1 MRTYCKAE
9 MKFIDVTALSDA
21 SPSTDDNQSIG
32 NIELFEAE
40 HQQEAYGTT
49 EWNQFL
55 LSGEKSILSD
65 DPEDIAFWSAEQSL
79 DDCTFESNPKLA
91 VQFTAQHSS
100 AAITL
105 YFEDEYPAELRIT
118 WYTMSG
124 IKLISKMFYPDGLV
138 YVCDN
143 QVQNYGRIEI
153 EFVRTVY
160 PRRYIKLQYMLY
172 GKYIVWDKDM
182 IQTGK
187 VQEDIDVTSATIPI
201 NKADLAIVDVNSDF
215 DIGNDDGAWKSIQK
229 TQEIILTEYRNG
241 IGIPIGAFYVDDFS
255 FSKNVAGFKLIDA
268 IGLMDKYTFYDGQI
282 YENER
287 AENILHAV
295 FAAAGIK
302 KYTIATDVADITLT
316 GYLGVQTCRKALQQI
331 CFACGAVAD
340 DSRSDTI
347 RVYKPDKYV
356 SATVGTDR
364 KFNGCTKVSLDKYIS
379 GISIECKKYSLEDKD
394 TEIYKDTLQAGDTK
408 LTFTG
413 PYLPSSVTVSA
424 GAIKEVKT
432 NYIVVSMAETEQC
445 TIVGRKYASNAYT
458 YHKDVDM
465 LSAGETENKKKYN
478 GCTLYNTDLICDV
491 AENLLKYYAMQ
502 KKLDM
507 KYLQDKEQVG
517 NWVNVREIGGHMATT
532 LIESQSVDL
541 TGGYIATAKCRGYS
555 VVTKDPAYTGEIY
568 AGERGL
574 I

>member
-21 SPSTDDNQSIG
+21 SLSTNDNQPLG
-32 NIELFEAE
+32 NVDLFEAE
-40 HQQEAYGTT
+40 HSQENYGTT
-49 EWNQFL
+49 ELNQFV
-55 LSGEKSILSD
+55 LSGEKSILPD
-65 DPEDIAFWSAEQSL
+65 APEDIAFWSEEQSR
-79 DDCTFESNPKLA
+79 DDCTFESNPKLLIR
-91 VQFTAQHSS
+91 FTAQHSS
-100 AAITL
+100 VAITL

-124 IKLISKMFYPDGLV
+124 IKLISKTFYPDSLV

-201 NKADLAIVDVNSDF
+201 NKVDLAIVDVNSDF

-229 TQEIILTEYRNG
+229 TQEIILTEYLNG

-282 YENER
+282 YVDER

-364 KFNGCTKVSLDKYIS
+364 KFNGCTKVALDKYIS

-394 TEIYKDTLQAGDTK
+394 TEIYKDTLQSGDTK
-408 LTFTG
+408 LTFTD

-432 NYIVVSMAETEQC
+432 NYIVVSMAETGQC

>member
-9 MKFIDVTALSDA
+9 MKFIDVTALADA
-21 SPSTDDNQSIG
+21 DLSTNDNQSIG
-32 NIELFEAE
+32 NMELFEAE

-49 EWNQFL
+49 ELNQFL
-55 LSGEKSILSD
+55 LSGEKSILPD
-65 DPEDIAFWSAEQSL
+65 APEDIAFWSAGQSL
-79 DDCTFESNPKLA
+79 DDCTFESNPKLT

-124 IKLISKMFYPDGLV
+124 IKLISKTFYPNRLV

-153 EFVRTVY
+153 EFVRTAY
-160 PRRYIKLQYMLY
+160 PRRYIKLQYILY

-187 VQEDIDVTSATIPI
+187 VQEDIDITSATIPI
-201 NKADLAIVDVNSDF
+201 NKADLAIVDVDSDF
-215 DIGNDDGAWKSIQK
+215 DIGNEDGAWKSIQK
-229 TQEIILTEYRNG
+229 TQEITLTEYRNG

-255 FSKNVAGFKLIDA
+255 FSKNVAFFKLIDA
-268 IGLMDKYTFYDGQI
+268 IGLMDKYTFYDGRI
-282 YENER
+282 YTNEK
-287 AENILHAV
+287 AGDLLQEV
-295 FAAAGIK
+295 FATAGIS
-302 KYTIATDVADITLT
+302 KYSIDPDVADILLT
-316 GYLGVQTCRKALQQI
+316 GYLEIQTCRKALQRI

-347 RVYKPDKYV
+347 KVYKPDRYV
-356 SATVGTDR
+356 TATVGTDR
-364 KFNGCTKVSLDKYIS
+364 KFNGCTKVALDKYVS
-379 GISIECKKYSLEDKD
+379 GISIECKKYALEEKD
-394 TEIYKDTLQAGDTK
+394 TEIYKDILQAGDTK
-408 LTFTG
+408 LTFTE
-413 PYLPSSVTVSA
+413 PYLPSSVTTSA
-424 GAIKEVKT
+424 GTIKEVKT
-432 NYIVVSMAETEQC
+432 NYIVISMEETGQC
-445 TIVGRKYASNAYT
+445 TICGRKYANTAYT
-458 YHKDVDM
+458 YHRDVDM
-465 LSAGETENKKKYN
+465 LSAGETENKKKYT
-478 GCTLYNTDLICDV
+478 GCTLYNTDLIYEIADK
-491 AENLLKYYAMQ
+491 LLKYYALQ

-507 KYLQDKEQVG
+507 KYLQETEQVG

-541 TGGYIATAKCRGYS
+541 AGGYIATAKCRGYS
-555 VVTKDPAYTGEIY
+555 VVTTDLAYTGEIY
-568 AGERGL
+568 VGERGL

>member
-79 DDCTFESNPKLA
+79 DDCTFENNPKLA

-229 TQEIILTEYRNG
+229 KQEIILTEYRNG

-282 YENER
+282 YENEM

-408 LTFTG
+408 LTFTD

-432 NYIVVSMAETEQC
+432 NYIVVSMAETGQC

>member
-1 MRTYCKAE
+1 
-9 MKFIDVTALSDA
+9 
-21 SPSTDDNQSIG
+21 
-32 NIELFEAE
+32 
-40 HQQEAYGTT
+40 
-49 EWNQFL
+49 
-55 LSGEKSILSD
+55 
-65 DPEDIAFWSAEQSL
+65 
-79 DDCTFESNPKLA
+79 
-91 VQFTAQHSS
+91 
-100 AAITL
+100 
-105 YFEDEYPAELRIT
+105 
-118 WYTMSG
+118 
-124 IKLISKMFYPDGLV
+124 
-138 YVCDN
+138 
-143 QVQNYGRIEI
+143 
-153 EFVRTVY
+153 
-160 PRRYIKLQYMLY
+160 MLY

-241 IGIPIGAFYVDDFS
+241 IGISIGAFYVDDFS

-316 GYLGVQTCRKALQQI
+316 GYLGVKTCRKALQQI

-394 TEIYKDTLQAGDTK
+394 TEIYKDTLQSGDTK
-408 LTFTG
+408 LTFTD

-432 NYIVVSMAETEQC
+432 NYIVVSMAETGQC